1 MLHNEFPE
9 GIPTEAKPHWEIQ
22 YVVSQA
28 FFSHTQI
35 DNCILPLISTDHC
48 QTLAHNLTTV
58 AWTIIMTTQRPASP
72 NKETLR
78 AMHAQ
83 TISLKQQI
91 KGQTFWTSNNWL
103 FLLAVFLNSLTC
115 LSSNNSTSQ
124 QWEVISNIKLL
135 YIYLFQLEN
144 KISNPADLPTHRWYA
159 AGNPVRWCPARFMS
173 DKTERIFRVWVD
185 VGQITLRRKIG
196 WR

>member
-9 GIPTEAKPHWEIQ
+9 GITDRSKATLRDTVRCIPSIFQSYSNWQLHSNVDIHLPLSNTSTQPNYTSLDNNHSASS
-22 YVVSQA
+22 VSQ
-28 FFSHTQI
+28 QG
-35 DNCILPLISTDHC
+35 
-48 QTLAHNLTTV
+48 NLTSHACSNYLLEATK
-58 AWTIIMTTQRPASP
+58 QRS
-72 NKETLR
+72 NL
-78 AMHAQ
+78 
-83 TISLKQQI
+83 LNQQ
-91 KGQTFWTSNNWL
+91 Q
-103 FLLAVFLNSLTC
+103 LAVFIGCFFFNSLTC
-115 LSSNNSTSQ
+115 LSSNTSTSQ

-159 AGNPVRWCPARFMS
+159 AGNPVRWCPARVMS